1 MATEPPNLISSDP
14 TTPLLHRRLENGGRG
29 GRQSSLAV
37 LLGRVTGRRGGG
49 GGGASLLVRE
59 TAARELDERRA
70 DWGYSKPVC
79 VVHVVLVWLEYRRRS
94 LQGGTD
100 VEGNDGEG
108 GEERNGVLG
117 IGNQSSFAKRCEYMN
132 TMGSLLW
139 WIIGFYWIVSGGE
152 ILLQNA
158 PHLYWLA
165 VVFLAFDVFF
175 AIFCV
180 ALACLIGVALCCC
193 LPCIIAVLYAVGQEG
208 ASEEDLRVL
217 PKYRFHI
224 CKNEE
229 KPRVGAGRMV
239 PIETS
244 SGYLA
249 TERILLP
256 EDALVLMMH
265 RGSAIDIAFPSS
277 DPTCGIIFALSV
289 IPAAVLRNLSDKLYE
304 KRKNAA
310 LELEGIV
317 KHLTSAGDHDKITA
331 VISLLSQEYTYSPQA
346 HNRKATFFQKAFFSN
361 KHTPELQGGLI
372 GLAAVTVGL
381 TSDAAQHLKQIV
393 PPVLH
398 SFSHQDSRVRYYA
411 CEALYNIA
419 KVVRGDFIVFFNQI
433 FDALCKLA
441 ADSDANVQS
450 AAHLLDRLVKDI
462 VTESE
467 QFSIEEFIPLLRE
480 RMNVLNPHVRQFL
493 VGWITVLDSVPDIDM
508 LGFLPDFLDGLF
520 NMLSDSSHE
529 IRQQA
534 DSALSEFLQ
543 EIKNSPSVDYGRMA
557 EILVQRAGSQDEF
570 TRLTS
575 ITWINEFVKL
585 GGDQLVPY
593 YADILGAILP
603 CISDKEEKIRV
614 VSRETNDEL
623 RAIEAD
629 PAEGFDV
636 GAILSVARRQLSSE
650 WEATR
655 IESLHWMWTLLNGHR
670 SEVLVFL
677 NDVFDTL
684 LRALSDPS
692 DEVVLLVL
700 EVHACIAE
708 DPQHFRQLVVFLVHS
723 FQHDHSLL
731 EKRGALII
739 RRLCVLLNA
748 ERVYRELSTILEGE
762 SDLDFASVMVQALNL
777 ILLTSPELSDLR
789 EDLKQSLIK
798 DSGRDLLLS
807 LYASW
812 CHSPMAMISLCL
824 LAQSYQHASS
834 VIQSLVEEDINVKFL
849 VQLHK
854 LIHLLETPTFAY
866 LRLQCANKACEEIA
880 APISICIHVKKA
892 NQIEILKLNAL
903 LPNYLDN
910 LLYCTNER
918 NRLLEPGRYIWLLK
932 ALYGLL
938 MLLPQQSAAFK
949 ILRTRLKTVPSYS
962 FKEEK
967 VARTSS
973 GIPFFNGGGGLQISE
988 DGNPSESSHDMHN
1001 GINFS
1006 SRLKHFKQIQQ
1017 QHRLHLKSETQ
1028 SRFSS
1033 ASSMK
1038 LDDMGLKSLFK
1049 IKKKD
1054 VPSGN
1059 PFVVNDNP
1067 MSVNLSRVSS
1077 IDSRA
1082 RIEEELEQVFKKF
1095 DVNGDGKICSS
1106 ELGFIMASLGNR
1118 ATEEELVNM
1127 IREVDSDG
1135 DGFIDLQEFIELN
1148 TKDID
1153 SNEVLESL
1161 KDAFSVFDMDKNGSI
1176 SAEEL
1181 LTVLQSLGEDCNLAE
1196 CRKMIS
1202 GVDCDGDG
1210 MINFEEFKIMMAKG
1224 SRFDVKGC

>member
-1 MATEPPNLISSDP
+1 MS
-14 TTPLLHRRLENGGRG
+14 
-29 GRQSSLAV
+29 
-37 LLGRVTGRRGGG
+37 
-49 GGGASLLVRE
+49 
-59 TAARELDERRA
+59 TAE
-70 DWGYSKPVC
+70 
-79 VVHVVLVWLEYRRRS
+79 
-94 LQGGTD
+94 
-100 VEGNDGEG
+100 
-108 GEERNGVLG
+108 
-117 IGNQSSFAKRCEYMN
+117 
-132 TMGSLLW
+132 
-139 WIIGFYWIVSGGE
+139 
-152 ILLQNA
+152 
-158 PHLYWLA
+158 
-165 VVFLAFDVFF
+165 
-175 AIFCV
+175 
-180 ALACLIGVALCCC
+180 
-193 LPCIIAVLYAVGQEG
+193 
-208 ASEEDLRVL
+208 
-217 PKYRFHI
+217 
-224 CKNEE
+224 
-229 KPRVGAGRMV
+229 
-239 PIETS
+239 
-244 SGYLA
+244 
-249 TERILLP
+249 
-256 EDALVLMMH
+256 
-265 RGSAIDIAFPSS
+265 
-277 DPTCGIIFALSV
+277 ALSV

-317 KHLTSAGDHDKITA
+317 KHLTSTGDHDKINA

-346 HNRKATFFQKAFFSN
+346 HNRKNST
-361 KHTPELQGGLI
+361 KHYSHALFNIIYDYHLGGLI

-381 TSDAAQHLKQIV
+381 TTEAAQHLEQIV

-433 FDALCKLA
+433 FDALCKLS

-467 QFSIEEFIPLLRE
+467 HFSIEEFIPLLRE

-557 EILVQRAGSQDEF
+557 EILVQRAGSPDEF

-655 IESLHWMWTLLNGHR
+655 IEALHWMWTLLNGHR

-789 EDLKQSLIK
+789 DHLKQSLVK
-798 DSGRDLLLS
+798 DAGRDLFLS

-824 LAQSYQHASS
+824 LAQTYQHASS

-866 LRLQCANKACEEIA
+866 LRLQ
-880 APISICIHVKKA
+880 
-892 NQIEILKLNAL
+892 
-903 LPNYLDN
+903 
-910 LLYCTNER
+910 
-918 NRLLEPGRYIWLLK
+918 LLEPGRYIWLLK

-973 GIPFFNGGGGLQISE
+973 GIPFFNGGGGSQISE
-988 DGNPSESSHDMHN
+988 DGNPNENSHDMHN
-1001 GINFS
+1001 GINFA

-1017 QHRLHLKSETQ
+1017 QHRLHSKSQ
-1028 SRFSS
+1028 IYSRFSS
-1033 ASSMK
+1033 ASSTK
-1038 LDDMGLKSLFK
+1038 
-1049 IKKKD
+1049 
-1054 VPSGN
+1054 
-1059 PFVVNDNP
+1059 
-1067 MSVNLSRVSS
+1067 
-1077 IDSRA
+1077 
-1082 RIEEELEQVFKKF
+1082 EL
-1095 DVNGDGKICSS
+1095 
-1106 ELGFIMASLGNR
+1106 
-1118 ATEEELVNM
+1118 
-1127 IREVDSDG
+1127 
-1135 DGFIDLQEFIELN
+1135 
-1148 TKDID
+1148 
-1153 SNEVLESL
+1153 
-1161 KDAFSVFDMDKNGSI
+1161 
-1176 SAEEL
+1176 
-1181 LTVLQSLGEDCNLAE
+1181 
-1196 CRKMIS
+1196 
-1202 GVDCDGDG
+1202 
-1210 MINFEEFKIMMAKG
+1210 
-1224 SRFDVKGC
+1224 

>member
-1 MATEPPNLISSDP
+1 MT
-14 TTPLLHRRLENGGRG
+14 
-29 GRQSSLAV
+29 
-37 LLGRVTGRRGGG
+37 
-49 GGGASLLVRE
+49 
-59 TAARELDERRA
+59 
-70 DWGYSKPVC
+70 
-79 VVHVVLVWLEYRRRS
+79 
-94 LQGGTD
+94 
-100 VEGNDGEG
+100 
-108 GEERNGVLG
+108 
-117 IGNQSSFAKRCEYMN
+117 
-132 TMGSLLW
+132 
-139 WIIGFYWIVSGGE
+139 
-152 ILLQNA
+152 
-158 PHLYWLA
+158 
-165 VVFLAFDVFF
+165 
-175 AIFCV
+175 
-180 ALACLIGVALCCC
+180 
-193 LPCIIAVLYAVGQEG
+193 IAE
-208 ASEEDLRVL
+208 
-217 PKYRFHI
+217 
-224 CKNEE
+224 
-229 KPRVGAGRMV
+229 
-239 PIETS
+239 
-244 SGYLA
+244 
-249 TERILLP
+249 
-256 EDALVLMMH
+256 
-265 RGSAIDIAFPSS
+265 
-277 DPTCGIIFALSV
+277 ALSV

-310 LELEGIV
+310 LELEGII
-317 KHLTSAGDHDKITA
+317 KQLTGAGDHDKITS
-331 VISLLSQEYTYSPQA
+331 VINLLTQEYTYSPQA
-346 HNRKATFFQKAFFSN
+346 HNRK
-361 KHTPELQGGLI
+361 GGLI

-381 TSDAAQHLKQIV
+381 TSEAAQHL
-393 PPVLH
+393 
-398 SFSHQDSRVRYYA
+398 
-411 CEALYNIA
+411 E
-419 KVVRGDFIVFFNQI
+419 
-433 FDALCKLA
+433 
-441 ADSDANVQS
+441 
-450 AAHLLDRLVKDI
+450 DI

-534 DSALSEFLQ
+534 DSALSEFLE

-570 TRLTS
+570 TRLTA

-614 VSRETNDEL
+614 VSRETNEEL
-623 RAIEAD
+623 RGNEAD

-655 IESLHWMWTLLNGHR
+655 IEALHWMWTLLNRHR

-684 LRALSDPS
+684 LRALSDSS

-777 ILLTSPELSDLR
+777 ILLTSTELSDLR
-789 EDLKQSLIK
+789 DHLKGSLIN
-798 DSGRDLLLS
+798 DAGRDLFLS

-824 LAQSYQHASS
+824 LAQAYQHASS

-866 LRLQCANKACEEIA
+866 LRLQ
-880 APISICIHVKKA
+880 
-892 NQIEILKLNAL
+892 
-903 LPNYLDN
+903 
-910 LLYCTNER
+910 
-918 NRLLEPGRYIWLLK
+918 LLEPGRYIWLLK

-962 FKEEK
+962 FKEERP
-967 VARTSS
+967 VRTSS
-973 GIPFFNGGGGLQISE
+973 GISFFNGGGGSQISE
-988 DGNPSESSHDMHN
+988 DGNPNENSHDMHN
-1001 GINFS
+1001 GINFG

-1017 QHRLHLKSETQ
+1017 QHRLHSKSETH
-1028 SRFSS
+1028 SRFNS

-1038 LDDMGLKSLFK
+1038 
-1049 IKKKD
+1049 
-1054 VPSGN
+1054 
-1059 PFVVNDNP
+1059 
-1067 MSVNLSRVSS
+1067 
-1077 IDSRA
+1077 
-1082 RIEEELEQVFKKF
+1082 
-1095 DVNGDGKICSS
+1095 
-1106 ELGFIMASLGNR
+1106 
-1118 ATEEELVNM
+1118 
-1127 IREVDSDG
+1127 EV
-1135 DGFIDLQEFIELN
+1135 
-1148 TKDID
+1148 
-1153 SNEVLESL
+1153 
-1161 KDAFSVFDMDKNGSI
+1161 
-1176 SAEEL
+1176 
-1181 LTVLQSLGEDCNLAE
+1181 
-1196 CRKMIS
+1196 
-1202 GVDCDGDG
+1202 
-1210 MINFEEFKIMMAKG
+1210 
-1224 SRFDVKGC
+1224 